1 MTISS
6 PEDRKKIFAAIR
18 EISNLMVR
26 IEAERDLIK
35 DIVKDVSDNF
45 LISKKIINKMA
56 KVYHNQT
63 LTQEIDQHEEFVETY
78 EDVTSANKSQNTA
91 QPAP

>member
-6 PEDRKKIFAAIR
+6 PEDKKKIFGAIR
-18 EISNLMVR
+18 EISNSLTR

-45 LISKKIINKMA
+45 QIPRKTVKKIA
-56 KVYHNQT
+56 TTYHKQNM
-63 LTQEIDQHEEFVETY
+63 TQVEQEHEEFVELY
-78 EDVTSANKSQNTA
+78 DDVTKVS
-91 QPAP
+91 P